1 MSDFET
7 RFGGIGRLYGQQ
19 ASAWLKQAHFCVVG
33 IGGVGTWASEA
44 LARSGVGH
52 ITLIDLDDIC
62 TTNTNRQIH
71 AMQGTVGL
79 AKVDVMA
86 DRIRLINPDCQ
97 VECIEDFVTE
107 NNLFELFGDRTTP
120 KFDMVIDAIDSIKA
134 KVAMIAHC
142 HRNKI
147 PLVVTGGAGGQIDPS
162 QIQFGDLAKTT
173 HDPLLS
179 KVRNQLRR
187 DFNFSKNP
195 KRKFSIDCVFS
206 TEQLR
211 YPQSDGS
218 VCAAKATAEGTM
230 RLDCNMGFGAAT
242 MVTGTF
248 GFFAASKA
256 ISKFIDKTQRSIN
269 KEQKS

>member
-1 MSDFET
+1 MTEYQT
-7 RFGGIGRLYGQQ
+7 RFGGIGRLYGTQQ
-19 ASAWLKQAHFCVVG
+19 AKWIEQARVCVVG
-33 IGGVGTWASEA
+33 IGGVGTWAAEA

-62 TTNTNRQIH
+62 MTNTNRQIH
-71 AMQGTVGL
+71 AMVGTVGQ

-86 DRIRLINPDCQ
+86 ERIKLINPDCT
-97 VECIEDFVTE
+97 VTCIEDFITAD
-107 NNLFELFGDRTTP
+107 NLIKIIGTRDDS
-120 KFDMVIDAIDSIKA
+120 KFDYVIDAIDSINA
-134 KVAMIAHC
+134 KTALIAHC
-142 HRNKI
+142 KRNKI
-147 PLVVTGGAGGQIDPS
+147 GLLVTGGAGGQTDPS
-162 QIQFGDLAKTT
+162 QIQYSDLAKTT

-195 KRKFSIDCVFS
+195 KRKFGVDCVFS
-206 TEQLR
+206 TEQLQ
-211 YPQSDGS
+211 YPLEDGS
-218 VCAAKATAEGTM
+218 VCQVKASADGSM

-256 ISKFIDKTQRSIN
+256 ISKILQKRQREL
-269 KEQKS
+269 EQKQEG

>member
-1 MSDFET
+1 MSDYQT
-7 RFGGIGRLYGQQ
+7 RFGGIERLYGKQQ
-19 ASAWLKQAHFCVVG
+19 AQLLQQAKFCVVG
-33 IGGVGTWASEA
+33 IGGVGTWVAEA
-44 LARSGVGH
+44 LARSGIGN

-71 AMQGTVGL
+71 ALTNTVGQ

-86 DRIRLINPDCQ
+86 ERIRLINPDCN
-97 VECIEDFVTE
+97 VEVIEDFVTSD
-107 NNLFELFGDRTTP
+107 NLFEIFGKKDET
-120 KFDMVIDAIDSIKA
+120 KFDVVIDAIDSINA
-134 KVAMIAHC
+134 KVSLIAHC
-142 HRNKI
+142 KRNKI
-147 PLVVTGGAGGQIDPS
+147 GLVVTGGAGGQLDPS
-162 QIQFGDLAKTT
+162 QIQYGDLAKTT

-195 KRKFSIDCVFS
+195 KRKFSIDCVYS
-206 TEQLR
+206 TEQLQ
-211 YPQSDGS
+211 YPQADGS
-218 VCAAKATAEGTM
+218 VCQAKASADGSM

-256 ISKFIDKTQRSIN
+256 IAKYLKKLDT
-269 KEQKS
+269 